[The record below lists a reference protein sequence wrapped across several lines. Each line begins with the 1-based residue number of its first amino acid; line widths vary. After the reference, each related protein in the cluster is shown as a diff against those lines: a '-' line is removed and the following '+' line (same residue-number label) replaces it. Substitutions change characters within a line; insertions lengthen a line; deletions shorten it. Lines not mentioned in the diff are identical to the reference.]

1 MSRLFGTDG
10 IRGQANRWPLTA
22 DFALKMGQA
31 AAQVVRRN
39 GVIRPQ
45 VVIGRDPRLSGRM
58 LESALAAGL
67 MSQGVDVM
75 LAGVITT
82 PGVAYLTRVYRA
94 QLGIVISASHNPFD
108 HNGIKVFGANGFK
121 IPDETE
127 IEIER
132 LLLDADLESGGADA
146 TGLGRSWDAG
156 DWRQEYVDHLVG
168 VWADRNPPSER
179 KGADRNPPS
188 ERKGADRNPP
198 SERKG
203 ADRNPPSERKG
214 GADHLLQGKRIV
226 LDCANGAT
234 AAIAPEVFHRLG
246 AEVVAMESAPDGIN
260 INEHYEY
267 IRPESLRAAVLR
279 EQAFAGV
286 AFDGDGDR
294 VMLVDE
300 KGGFLNGDALLA
312 ILARDMKRQGW
323 LTNNAVVSTPMSNWG
338 LKASLEE
345 AGIRLEETSVGDRF
359 VLQRMI
365 EENYALGGEQS
376 GHIILLRDGQ
386 TTGDGIYTA
395 LAVLQVTQSEP
406 GQSLSVL
413 GACIR
418 EFPECLVNIDV
429 PSKPPLQT
437 IPEVQAALQRL
448 REALGDNVD
457 ITLRY
462 SGTESKL
469 RLKIRAGEEHDQ
481 QALESE
487 AQAFM
492 DVAKRAIR

>member
-10 IRGQANRWPLTA
+10 IRSEANRWPLTA
-22 DFALKMGQA
+22 NFVLKVGQA
-31 AAQVVRRN
+31 TAQVTRRDGDVRPR
-39 GVIRPQ
+39 
-45 VVIGRDPRLSGRM
+45 VVIGRDPRLSGYM
-58 LESALAAGL
+58 LEGALAAGL

-82 PGVAYLTRVYRA
+82 PGVAYLTRTHQA
-94 QLGIVISASHNPFD
+94 QWGVVISASHNPFD
-108 HNGIKVFGANGFK
+108 HNGIKIFGADGFK
-121 IPDETE
+121 IPDEIE

-132 LLLDADLESGGADA
+132 LLLDSDVGSGGADA
-146 TGLGRSWDAG
+146 KGLGRSWDASG
-156 DWRQEYVDHLVG
+156 WRQDYVDHLVSMWG
-168 VWADRNPPSER
+168 E
-179 KGADRNPPS
+179 
-188 ERKGADRNPP
+188 
-198 SERKG
+198 
-203 ADRNPPSERKG
+203 
-214 GADHLLQGKRIV
+214 DHSLQGKRIV

-234 AAIAPEVFHRLG
+234 SEIAPEVFRCLG
-246 AEVVAMESAPDGIN
+246 ADVVAMENAPDGVN

-279 EQAFAGV
+279 EKALAGA

-294 VMLVDE
+294 VILVDE
-300 KGGFLNGDALLA
+300 KGGFVNGDAVMA
-312 ILARDMKRQGW
+312 ILARDMKQKGL

-365 EENYALGGEQS
+365 EENYSLGGEQS
-376 GHIILLRDGQ
+376 GHIIPLGDGQ

-395 LAVLQVTQSEP
+395 LMVLKVVVSEP
-406 GQSLSVL
+406 DQSLSAL
-413 GACIR
+413 AGCIR

-429 PSKPPLQT
+429 ASKPPLQM
-437 IPEVQAALQRL
+437 IPEVQAALRRL
-448 REALGDNVD
+448 HASLGDNVD

-469 RLKIRAGEEHDQ
+469 RLKIRAGEEHNRQ
-481 QALESE
+481 TLVRE
-487 AQAFM
+487 AEAFM
-492 DVAKRAIR
+492 AVAKQAIK

>member
-168 VWADRNPPSER
+168 VW
-179 KGADRNPPS
+179 
-188 ERKGADRNPP
+188 ADRNPP